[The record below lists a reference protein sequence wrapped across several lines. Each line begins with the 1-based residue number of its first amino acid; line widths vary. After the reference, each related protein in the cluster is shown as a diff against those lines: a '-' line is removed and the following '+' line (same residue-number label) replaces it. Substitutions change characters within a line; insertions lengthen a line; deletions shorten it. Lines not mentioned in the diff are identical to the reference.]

1 LAHYLL
7 FFKSTQKRPM
17 KKLSLFLFL
26 ACSTLFAQD
35 RSLVINECMPNNTL
49 TAADQDGEYN
59 DWVELYNISNSTINL
74 QGYFLSDRR
83 SEPTKFQFP
92 NVSIA
97 AQDYLIIWVDKD
109 SMQTGLHT
117 NFKLS
122 ASSEQVY
129 LFNPDTNLID
139 YVHFYNM
146 QADESIARTKD
157 GNGPFEVTSPSYNSS
172 NGINPS
178 GVVINEWMA
187 WNASDEQD
195 EFGEY
200 NDWIELYNNSNSSIN
215 LQGYFLSNKANEET
229 KFQFSD
235 ISIGANGYLI
245 LWADEDT
252 LQGGLHLPFKLDSE
266 RDDIVLARPDTS
278 TIDYFFHH
286 DVDSNLTQARIPNG
300 LGNISKGSSTL
311 ATINQAYITISE
323 QENPEFAL
331 YPTPCIDFV
340 IIEQL
345 DNEITFY
352 DLIDSKGSVLE
363 RIHTSGQKTLI
374 NTDRFKSGIYY
385 IRNSK
390 NKLLPLIKTTVN
402 D

>member
-1 LAHYLL
+1 
-7 FFKSTQKRPM
+7 M
-17 KKLSLFLFL
+17 KKLSLLLFL
-26 ACSTLFAQD
+26 ASYTLSAQE
-35 RSLVINECMPNNTL
+35 RTVVINECMPNNTY

-74 QGYFLSDRR
+74 QGHFLSDRR

-109 SMQTGLHT
+109 SLQTGLHT

-129 LFNPDTNLID
+129 LFSPDTNLID
-139 YVHFYNM
+139 YVHFFNM
-146 QADESIARTKD
+146 QADESIARTND
-157 GNGPFEVTSPSYNSS
+157 GNGPFEITNSSYNST
-172 NGINPS
+172 NGNNPA
-178 GVVINEWMA
+178 GIVINEWMA

-200 NDWIELYNNSNSSIN
+200 NDWIELYNNSNLSIN

-229 KFQFSD
+229 KFQFPD
-235 ISIGANGYLI
+235 ISIGANEYLI

-252 LQGGLHLPFKLDSE
+252 LQGSLHLPFKLDSE

-300 LGNISKGSSTL
+300 LGNIARGNSTL
-311 ATINQAYITISE
+311 SSGNQAYVSITE
-323 QENPEFAL
+323 EAKPEFTL
-331 YPTPCIDFV
+331 YPNPCSSFV
-340 IIEQL
+340 SIESL
-345 DNEITFY
+345 DNDTQYF
-352 DLIDSKGSVLE
+352 DLLDVRGCLLE
-363 RIHTSGQKTLI
+363 RTHNTAVQTLI
-374 NTDRFKSGIYY
+374 NTDHFKSGIYY
-385 IRNSK
+385 IRSSK
-390 NKLLPLIKTTVN
+390 NRILPLIKTPVH

>member
-1 LAHYLL
+1 
-7 FFKSTQKRPM
+7 M
-17 KKLSLFLFL
+17 KKLSLLLFL
-26 ACSTLFAQD
+26 VSYTLSAQE
-35 RSLVINECMPNNTL
+35 RTVVINECMPNNTY

-59 DWVELYNISNSTINL
+59 DWVELYNISNSTVNL

-109 SMQTGLHT
+109 SMQAGLHT

-129 LFNPDTNLID
+129 LFSPDTNLID
-139 YVHFYNM
+139 YVHFFNM

-157 GNGPFEVTSPSYNSS
+157 GNGPFEVTNSSYNST
-172 NGINPS
+172 NGNKPA
-178 GVVINEWMA
+178 GLVINEWMA
-187 WNASDEQD
+187 WNASEEQD

-200 NDWIELYNNSNSSIN
+200 NDWIELYNNSNLSIN

-229 KFQFSD
+229 KFQFPD
-235 ISIGANGYLI
+235 ISIGANDYLI

-252 LQGGLHLPFKLDSE
+252 LQGSLHLPFKLDSE

-278 TIDYFFHH
+278 TIDYFFHQE
-286 DVDSNLTQARIPNG
+286 VDSNLTQARIPNG
-300 LGNISKGSSTL
+300 LGNIAKGNSTLSFSNQVYVSITEEEKPEFTLHPNPCSNFVTINSLNEDTEYFDLLDTKGSL
-311 ATINQAYITISE
+311 
-323 QENPEFAL
+323 
-331 YPTPCIDFV
+331 
-340 IIEQL
+340 
-345 DNEITFY
+345 
-352 DLIDSKGSVLE
+352 LE
-363 RIHTSGQKTLI
+363 RIHTTRNSTHI
-374 NTDRFKSGIYY
+374 NTGYFKSGIYY
-385 IRNSK
+385 IRSSK
-390 NKLLPLIKTTVN
+390 NRILPLINTSVN